1 MLANARQPSQGP
13 NSRAAA
19 APTATQNAR
28 LWLHVP
34 WKSGRAQPARMT
46 SESALGRNC
55 AAVTTANVSG
65 RGSSDAIASA
75 IPRWPNCIVLPVEES
90 GTRCVHRFKPTS
102 SHGLVS
108 VSASLP
114 GGDHLLQHDV
124 ALDRGREHVAPGI
137 GGEPALPLEHVEG
150 LSD

>member
-19 APTATQNAR
+19 APTAT
-28 LWLHVP
+28 
-34 WKSGRAQPARMT
+34 
-46 SESALGRNC
+46 
-55 AAVTTANVSG
+55 
-65 RGSSDAIASA
+65 
-75 IPRWPNCIVLPVEES
+75 
-90 GTRCVHRFKPTS
+90 TS

-114 GGDHLLQHDV
+114 GGDHLLENDV

-150 LSD
+150 LSDGGVVESGGTRQSPRVYAPAQRGRRAEHPLRDGRQIAEP

>member
-34 WKSGRAQPARMT
+34 WNSGRAQPARMT

-75 IPRWPNCIVLPVEES
+75 IPRWRNCIVSPGRRV
-90 GTRCVHRFKPTS
+90 GATVVVHI
-102 SHGLVS
+102 LY
-108 VSASLP
+108 
-114 GGDHLLQHDV
+114 DLQ
-124 ALDRGREHVAPGI
+124 R
-137 GGEPALPLEHVEG
+137 
-150 LSD
+150 